1 MYTLN
6 NVLLTLCKLY
16 LFLSLTYGFLT
27 FLCDEMQQE
36 EFPEIDNKDFLIV
49 IPHFFLYSGLMVLE
63 RQKAAKE
70 ILICI
75 QKGKE
80 LRFNYEK
87 YKILELAAEHMFL
100 KREL

>member
-1 MYTLN
+1 M
-6 NVLLTLCKLY
+6 
-16 LFLSLTYGFLT
+16 F
-27 FLCDEMQQE
+27 
-36 EFPEIDNKDFLIV
+36 DNKDFSIV
-49 IPHFFLYSGLMVLE
+49 IPHFFSGLMAFE
-63 RQKAAKE
+63 QQKAAKE

-87 YKILELAAEHMFL
+87 YKILKLAAEHMFL